1 MKRDVQSAE
10 IWYTTYIQFSREGLE
25 VTMNHY
31 ETIQQLEKEN
41 AILKAEN
48 QKLSETV
55 AWMHDYIWTLVKKR
69 FSNS

>member
-1 MKRDVQSAE
+1 M
-10 IWYTTYIQFSREGLE
+10 E

>member
-1 MKRDVQSAE
+1 MVYY
-10 IWYTTYIQFSREGLE
+10 IYTFSREGLG
-25 VTMNHY
+25 VSMNHY

-41 AILKAEN
+41 AILRAEN

-69 FSNS
+69 FSNN